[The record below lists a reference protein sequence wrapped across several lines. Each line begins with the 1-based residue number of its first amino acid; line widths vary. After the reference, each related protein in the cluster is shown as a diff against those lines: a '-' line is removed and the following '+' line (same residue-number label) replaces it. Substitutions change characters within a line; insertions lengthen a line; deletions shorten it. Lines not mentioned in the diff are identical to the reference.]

1 MSDVKPEGAGGREAV
16 EALIAEARETGPFE
30 HYEPVEDV
38 HWWRNLANRLA
49 DALEAAQQR
58 LTECEQSMVELKP
71 DPVLVEGSWF
81 PVDELP
87 EILGNY
93 MRVSD
98 EMGRQVKDV
107 AIRPEAAQQTPAVD
121 REALK
126 RVIGEGMDRYWTFDY
141 AQSPPDEEN
150 FGEEQVVVDQLL
162 ASGILQ
168 DAAEGEREAEARGL
182 GWAADLIEK
191 LRALEESVPAE
202 GVTQNAMRSQIITE
216 FEVLRDRFRARAAAI
231 REGRA

>member
-49 DALEAAQQR
+49 DALEAAQQ
-58 LTECEQSMVELKP
+58 
-71 DPVLVEGSWF
+71 
-81 PVDELP
+81 
-87 EILGNY
+87 
-93 MRVSD
+93 
-98 EMGRQVKDV
+98 
-107 AIRPEAAQQTPAVD
+107 APAVD
-121 REALK
+121 RDALK
-126 RVIGEGMDRYWTFDY
+126 RVIGEGMDRYWTSDY

-150 FGEEQVVVDQLL
+150 FGEEQVVVDQIL

-168 DAAEGEREAEARGL
+168 DAAVVRAE
-182 GWAADLIEK
+182 
-191 LRALEESVPAE
+191 ALEEAALVM
-202 GVTQNAMRSQIITE
+202 GNAGPTGRW
-216 FEVLRDRFRARAAAI
+216 LLDRAQAI